1 MRLEGLRRPV
11 YSGSTLSGTSKESRS
26 PVPAPEADR
35 LVAPHPHTMTTEGV
49 SGAAQRLTKARIPAT
64 RRPVELWHLPSLT
77 VPDLAN
83 VHVTAISVV
92 RCSVVM

>member
-1 MRLEGLRRPV
+1 M
-11 YSGSTLSGTSKESRS
+11 
-26 PVPAPEADR
+26 
-35 LVAPHPHTMTTEGV
+35 
-49 SGAAQRLTKARIPAT
+49 
-64 RRPVELWHLPSLT
+64 ELWHLPSLT